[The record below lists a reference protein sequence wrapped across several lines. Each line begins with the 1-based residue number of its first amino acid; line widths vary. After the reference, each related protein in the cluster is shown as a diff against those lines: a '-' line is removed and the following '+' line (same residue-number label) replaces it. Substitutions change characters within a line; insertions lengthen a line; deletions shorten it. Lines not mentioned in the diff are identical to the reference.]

1 VTRARLAES
10 VENGSLATFEGLG
23 ESAAGRPTALDQ
35 GRRMKTRFSGVLT
48 ALAIGGAVLASGPA
62 HADDHNAYIVVKG
75 GPYFPT
81 ATNAISA
88 INEVSLKWPTAY
100 AVDLGLGAY
109 WGIFGLQLSG
119 GYRTTGSNDLDVH
132 TFPIILLARARL
144 PLGFVAPYVEGGG
157 GVAISTA
164 SFDKVV
170 SGASSSTKTALELQ
184 GGGGVDFY
192 LGSLI
197 LGAELKYVWLN
208 PTFDVTAGTST
219 QNQQLNMSGITIQA
233 YIGYMW

>member
-48 ALAIGGAVLASGPA
+48 ALAIGGALAPSAPA
-62 HADDHNAYIVVKG
+62 HADAYVVVKG

-81 ATNAISA
+81 ATNAIDA
-88 INEVSLKWPTAY
+88 INQVSLKWPTAY

-144 PLGFVAPYVEGGG
+144 PLGFVAPYLEGGAG
-157 GVAISTA
+157 AAISTA
-164 SFDKVV
+164 SFDKVIQ
-170 SGASSSTKTALELQ
+170 GASSSTKTALELQ
-184 GGGGVDFY
+184 GGAGVDFY
-192 LGSLI
+192 LGPLI

-208 PTFDVTAGTST
+208 PTFTISGTAVSNPT
-219 QNQQLNMSGITIQA
+219 QQLNMSGIIIQA